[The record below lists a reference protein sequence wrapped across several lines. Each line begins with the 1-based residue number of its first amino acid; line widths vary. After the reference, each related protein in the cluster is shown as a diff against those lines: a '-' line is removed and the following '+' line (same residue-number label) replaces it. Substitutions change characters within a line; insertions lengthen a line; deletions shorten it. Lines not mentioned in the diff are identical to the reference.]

1 MSLRAFFRLGVSYL
15 RNFVKLRKVVTRFP
29 GTFQLPRVYIK
40 PPSFRQSRFEKL
52 LGNFR
57 HPKSLVRLIHRTL
70 SATFTKQRPVNLSRA
85 YNAFAGSVHL
95 RHQLDFQTN
104 FPFAG
109 INEAAKLR
117 ETSWFDRFLS
127 SLKRYRNLPSLT
139 SQVSCLSPKELV
151 GVGCNSAVWAAEVI
165 DEDGSSNM
173 ETEGV
178 NSEVAVKVLYNFYA
192 STDPDSPLAMEQP
205 TIQSQAAD
213 KIEGSVDWF
222 MLHRQLERECE
233 MRPSSGHPNIV
244 PLVGYFCDRA
254 PAPSN
259 GERTSSS
266 EPKNSSISVVS
277 NSDGTVASDR
287 DPVVRGSGGWVGA
300 EAFPEGFGGRPFTY
314 YLLMPRFEAT
324 LDDLF
329 RGVWLPPGLPTPK
342 NGFERQEPSTP
353 SGANSSNSS
362 ASFVTQTESS
372 FVGSSVNSS
381 TAFRFSPTTS
391 GQTGATPNHQHQP
404 LGFDEAVGILAQL
417 FDAVAELETHGIAHR
432 DIKPNNILL
441 RRRLPSSS
449 TRGASDSLK
458 KARTSAASAARV
470 QWLDDE
476 EILASNTRFHV
487 AITDFGCAI
496 RFPRKPSPTAASDKF
511 SFSLQRFFDQ
521 VFSLRTL
528 DPDPGLLAHSGNFA
542 FLAPEIAVCLS
553 DSNTGKDQLLS
564 SIYAKAD
571 LWAVATLA
579 YPLFGM
585 TNPFTDGTLDS
596 ATYNEEDLPPF
607 APQVPGVITWVVSQC
622 LNRVPSLRPPADLV
636 ADVLHTWCL
645 LRHTHRRA
653 LFRKPPFN
661 TNLRP
666 ADNSDVPFSEGSHAS
681 PNLEGLIQ
689 NVQCTDSTGQEILN
703 ALLNST
709 DELSDAVVSRLQ
721 LFLDVCWAADWLT
734 GPARPPNG
742 LRVSFYR
749 RVTLGRLAACLR
761 TVHSSE
767 PNCSVAAFRDVPVK
781 ANEFPIS
788 GNDRELTPPH

>member
-1 MSLRAFFRLGVSYL
+1 
-15 RNFVKLRKVVTRFP
+15 
-29 GTFQLPRVYIK
+29 
-40 PPSFRQSRFEKL
+40 
-52 LGNFR
+52 
-57 HPKSLVRLIHRTL
+57 
-70 SATFTKQRPVNLSRA
+70 
-85 YNAFAGSVHL
+85 
-95 RHQLDFQTN
+95 
-104 FPFAG
+104 
-109 INEAAKLR
+109 
-117 ETSWFDRFLS
+117 
-127 SLKRYRNLPSLT
+127 
-139 SQVSCLSPKELV
+139 
-151 GVGCNSAVWAAEVI
+151 
-165 DEDGSSNM
+165 M
-173 ETEGV
+173 ESEGV
-178 NSEVAVKVLYNFYA
+178 NNEVAVKVLYNFYA

-213 KIEGSVDWF
+213 KMEGSVDWF

-254 PAPSN
+254 PAPPSN
-259 GERTSSS
+259 GERNSNS

-277 NSDGTVASDR
+277 NSDSTVESDA
-287 DPVVRGSGGWVGA
+287 DPVIKDSGGWVGA

-342 NGFERQEPSTP
+342 NGFERPESSTP
-353 SGANSSNSS
+353 SGANSSNSC
-362 ASFVTQTESS
+362 ASFVTQTENS
-372 FVGSSVNSS
+372 FVSSSVNSS

-391 GQTGATPNHQHQP
+391 DQTGPIRNHQHQP

-417 FDAVAELETHGIAHR
+417 FDAVAELEAHGIAHR

-449 TRGASDSLK
+449 TRRTSDSLK
-458 KARTSAASAARV
+458 KARTTAASAARI

-496 RFPRKPSPTAASDKF
+496 RFPRQPSPTAASDKF

-528 DPDPGLLAHSGNFA
+528 DANPALLAHSGNFA

-596 ATYNEEDLPPF
+596 ATYNEGDLPPF
-607 APQVPGVITWVVSQC
+607 DPQVPGVITWVVSQC
-622 LNRVPSLRPPADLV
+622 LNRAPCSRPPADFV

-653 LFRKPPFN
+653 LFRKLPSNATIPH
-661 TNLRP
+661 
-666 ADNSDVPFSEGSHAS
+666 SGVPFSAGSHATPALRS
-681 PNLEGLIQ
+681 LIQ
-689 NVQCTDSTGQEILN
+689 NIQCTDSTGQEILN

-709 DELSDAVVSRLQ
+709 GELTDAVVSRLR

-767 PNCSVAAFRDVPVK
+767 PNCSVAAFSDVPVK
-781 ANEFPIS
+781 ANESPIG
-788 GNDRELTPPH
+788 GNDRELIPSH